1 MIDFHTHVLPSVDDG
16 SSSVE
21 ESIRMINSME
31 EQGVEKVVL
40 TPHFYAYRTDVNTFF
55 SNRRSAEKLLSCHL
69 RENGINV
76 SLYPAAE
83 VLYFDEIWRI
93 DDMEKLCIGGTNYVM
108 VEMPFGKWTDAMIR
122 NLEKLSARGFV
133 PIIAHFDRYI
143 KFQHGMKRFYEL
155 LEIGALLQMNADY
168 LTNFWTRRKALSFFK
183 RGLVSALGS
192 DCHNMTSR
200 PPEIK
205 GAYDYLKAHLS
216 EGQMNRFISQQR
228 VIIKNAIEL

>member
-21 ESIRMINSME
+21 ESIRMLKSME
-31 EQGVEKVVL
+31 KQGVKKVVL

-55 SNRRSAEKLLSCHL
+55 SNRRSAEKLLYCDL

-93 DDMEKLCIGGTNYVM
+93 DDMEKLCIKGTNYVM

-122 NLEKLSARGFV
+122 NLEKLSAKGFV

-192 DCHNMTSR
+192 DCHNMSSR

-216 EGQMNRFISQQR
+216 GEQMNRFISQQKM
-228 VIIKNAIEL
+228 IIKNAVEL